1 MKKFLSLVL
10 LFVLLA
16 LTLFPVCLCDTPD
29 SGDNIIKLTVNGRKT
44 DTLEKYGIAVSVGE
58 GIIRLPLRAITDAYG
73 MTYEYDES
81 NGSITCSS
89 EDTQVIFTV
98 NSGTIM
104 RDGTEVDIEHSVIMD
119 NGQAIITGEA
129 LSTAFDLMVNYNF
142 EKNLATVIKTDP
154 KREEDLAQKQEVAEN
169 KDKNNGS
176 KTDEVFTVISA
187 MNQGFLSTLKLFAIT
202 LIGALPLGLIIS
214 LCSMSKFLPLK
225 CLTRLLVW
233 IIRGTPLMLQLLII
247 FYIPG
252 MILAGGS
259 PWPRGEDGR
268 FMAASVAFIINY
280 AFYFSEIFRG
290 GIENVPKGQV
300 EAGQVLGM
308 TKTQIFFNVTLLQ
321 MIKRIVPP
329 MSNEIITL
337 VKDTSIAR
345 IISMQEVIWAGYA
358 FLKSSHG
365 YSGLLWPLFFT
376 GVYYLIFNGILT
388 ILFGK
393 IEKKLSYFN

>member
-1 MKKFLSLVL
+1 MKKKFFTRNKL
-10 LFVLLA
+10 LFFVFLMLIFSVFSVVLAENAENELR
-16 LTLFPVCLCDTPD
+16 LTIDGRRVDT
-29 SGDNIIKLTVNGRKT
+29 V
-44 DTLEKYGIAVSVGE
+44 EKYGMPIILEDDDFFVPLNAVADVYETELDWDNETARIVVGETEAVFTVGSDTALKNGEETAVSRPV
-58 GIIRLPLRAITDAYG
+58 YV
-73 MTYEYDES
+73 S
-81 NGSITCSS
+81 NGMPM
-89 EDTQVIFTV
+89 V
-98 NSGTIM
+98 SGTTLSETLGLMTSYNAEKGLVTIIK
-104 RDGTEVDIEHSVIMD
+104 RD
-119 NGQAIITGEA
+119 A
-129 LSTAFDLMVNYNF
+129 
-142 EKNLATVIKTDP
+142 
-154 KREEDLAQKQEVAEN
+154 KREAEIAATDSEEKGESKQK
-169 KDKNNGS
+169 GS
-176 KTDEVFTVISA
+176 KLDEIVTVISA
-187 MNQGFLSTLKLFAIT
+187 MNEGFLATLKLFAIT
-202 LIGALPLGLIIS
+202 LIGALPLGLVIS
-214 LCSMSKFLPLK
+214 LCSMSRFSPLK
-225 CLTRLLVW
+225 YLTRLLVW

-252 MILAGGS
+252 KMFGGVS
-259 PWPRGEDGR
+259 PWPRGEEGR

-308 TKTQIFFNVTLLQ
+308 TKTQIFFNVTLMQ

-358 FLKSSHG
+358 FLKRSHG

-376 GVYYLIFNGILT
+376 GVYYLIFNGLLT
-388 ILFGK
+388 VLFGK